1 MLLPEPSSILAG
13 ALRGFDRMCAL
24 IRTATLPGSAVR
36 WLLQDHQTQMDV
48 GLMGNVACQLDGLY
62 QGIR

>member
-1 MLLPEPSSILAG
+1 
-13 ALRGFDRMCAL
+13 MCAL